1 MSATCRGQPTI
12 DSLDRS
18 WSCALAADET
28 ERCFARRGERF
39 LSLSVLTTAS
49 TEESD
54 QDFSR
59 TRANR
64 ASMRRWGRE
73 RGRVTERRR
82 RRETPGI
89 TQARRYKTLAPRA
102 KRCAF
107 AKHKHEESKEA
118 QSLSYTRLGRR
129 PAREVESV
137 KSFWRPLDCR
147 KTLIC
152 LQECFVPQRTMDLY
166 NSRELQYER

>member
-1 MSATCRGQPTI
+1 MLSRQTRQNVVSRDSVRGF
-12 DSLDRS
+12 SR
-18 WSCALAADET
+18 
-28 ERCFARRGERF
+28 
-39 LSLSVLTTAS
+39 SLSSPQPPRKKAIKIS
-49 TEESD
+49 HARAQIGRACGGGEE
-54 QDFSR
+54 
-59 TRANR
+59 
-64 ASMRRWGRE
+64 RE
-73 RGRVTERRR
+73 GETERRR

-89 TQARRYKTLAPRA
+89 TQAPRYKTLAPRA

-166 NSRELQYER
+166 NSRVLQYER